1 MILTVHMN
9 PLVLFLFAV
18 NKVYSVINKNHNI
31 FYLQMGNTNQ
41 GKSSFEE
48 HNWRK
53 IDEKRSRVIL
63 YNDITM
69 KSVERHEAVL
79 NCDEG

>member
-1 MILTVHMN
+1 
-9 PLVLFLFAV
+9 
-18 NKVYSVINKNHNI
+18 
-31 FYLQMGNTNQ
+31 MGNRNQ
-41 GKSSFEE
+41 PKSSFEE
-48 HNWRK
+48 NNWRK

-79 NCDEG
+79 DCDEG